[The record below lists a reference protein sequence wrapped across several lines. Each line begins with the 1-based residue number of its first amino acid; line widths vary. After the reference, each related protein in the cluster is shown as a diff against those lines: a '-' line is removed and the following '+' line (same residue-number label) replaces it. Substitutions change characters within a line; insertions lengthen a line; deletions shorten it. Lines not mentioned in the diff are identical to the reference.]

1 MKKNTFYKI
10 LLLDAARKYFSPAQ
24 IKEYID
30 VMAEA
35 GFHQLQLYLSDNQG
49 FRFALDDMNI
59 VTRAGNRYD
68 LSACLG
74 AAYSQPDKKMY
85 PHDCENVISQ
95 HEMDDIIEYAKVKGI
110 EIVPCL
116 NSPGHMG
123 AILVGFPEFR
133 YTDGDKTSKS
143 SIDLNNPEA
152 VEFALAYV
160 EKYIKYFEK
169 KGLNFFNIGADEY
182 ANDVEGMGFE
192 GLIRAGIYDKF
203 VAYINKAAQMIIDA
217 GMTPRIFNDC
227 AYYANH
233 IGEEYQLNNQIQV
246 YYWDCYDRVA
256 DVSTVVEQG
265 HKVINANKDLY
276 YVVAVD
282 PWICVTEEIA
292 EKFDKNDFV
301 DKVYIDNPLGIMMSI
316 WCDDGRDETMTS
328 EEIMRNTLPVI
339 RKLSGK

>member
-1 MKKNTFYKI
+1 MQKKFYKI

-35 GFHQLQLYLSDNQG
+35 GFHQLQLYLSDIQG
-49 FRFALDDMNI
+49 FRFALDDMTVKTNSGK
-59 VTRAGNRYD
+59 TYD
-68 LSACLG
+68 LRSCLG
-74 AAYSQPDKKMY
+74 PAYAQPDKKMY
-85 PHDCENVISQ
+85 PHDCKNVISQ
-95 HEMDDIIEYAKVKGI
+95 SEMNDIIEYANEKGV

-123 AILVGFPEFR
+123 AILEGFPEFR

-143 SIDLNNPEA
+143 SIDLNNPDA

-160 EKYIKYFEK
+160 GKYIKYFKK
-169 KGLNFFNIGADEY
+169 KGLRFFNIGADEY

-203 VAYINKAAQMIIDA
+203 VAYINKAAQMVIDA

-227 AYYANH
+227 AYYASNV
-233 IGEEYQLNNQIQV
+233 EAEYQMNDKIQV

-256 DVSTVVEQG
+256 DVKTVIKQG
-265 HKVINANKDLY
+265 HEVINANKNLY

-282 PWICVTEEIA
+282 PWICVTEEVA
-292 EKFDKNDFV
+292 EKFDRNDFV
-301 DKVYIDNPLGIMMSI
+301 DKVHIDNPLGIMMSI
-316 WCDDGRDETMTS
+316 WCDDGRDETMTA

-339 RKLSGK
+339 RKLSR

>member
-1 MKKNTFYKI
+1 MADFYKI
-10 LLLDAARKYFSPAQ
+10 LLLDAARKYFSPVQ

-30 VMAEA
+30 VMSES
-35 GFHQLQLYLSDNQG
+35 GFNQLQLYLSDNQG
-49 FRFALDDMNI
+49 FRFALDDMI
-59 VTRAGNRYD
+59 VKTNSGKTYD
-68 LSACLG
+68 LGSCLG
-74 AAYSQPDKKMY
+74 SAYAQPDKKMY
-85 PHDCENVISQ
+85 PHDCENVINQS
-95 HEMDDIIEYAKVKGI
+95 EMDDIIEYAKEKGI

-123 AILVGFPEFR
+123 AILEGFPEFR
-133 YTDGDKTSKS
+133 YTDGDKISKS

-160 EKYIKYFEK
+160 EKYIKYFKK
-169 KGLNFFNIGADEY
+169 KGLHFFNIGADEY

-192 GLIRAGIYDKF
+192 GLIRVGIYDKF
-203 VAYINKAAQMIIDA
+203 VAYINKAAQMVIDV

-233 IGEEYQLNNQIQV
+233 VEAEYQMNDKIQV

-256 DVSTVVEQG
+256 DVNTVVEQG

-276 YVVAVD
+276 YVVAEN
-282 PWICVTEEIA
+282 PWICVTEEVA
-292 EKFDKNDFV
+292 EKFDKNNFV
-301 DKVYIDNPLGIMMSI
+301 DKVHIDNPLGIMMSI
-316 WCDDGRDETMTS
+316 WCDDGRDETMTA

-339 RKLSGK
+339 RKLSR